1 MPYLGEDLIINP
13 KDFPGINKG
22 DIVEIYH
29 PEDEFSRLLLQIT
42 SFKEDLQTRETI
54 SVEQSIAT
62 AFQLRTYADVYM
74 NIVKPVDVALDS
86 VELTFKDQYMGRS
99 EMWRLKNSLVVFRS
113 NTSMVY
119 LFIQMSSEM
128 WDFDIHGDLYFEKAV
143 NGFLADLFQKW
154 KKNGSN
160 HEVTIVLFS
169 RTFYKANNLEEF
181 PGYMRE
187 CLQQDYKGR
196 FYEDFYRVAV
206 QNERYD
212 DWTNTLVQLRRL
224 FTDYQNIVLEY
235 HKRPGVPIP
244 NSVNSTAAQGNF
256 LEVLNM
262 SLNVFEK
269 HYLDRSFDRTGQL
282 SVVITPGVGVFEV
295 DRELTNVTK
304 QRIIDNGV
312 GSDLVCVGEQPLHAV
327 PLLKFH
333 NKDTSLNAAD
343 DYSMP
348 HWINLSFYSTNK
360 KVAYSNFIPRIKLP
374 PKRTKPCTAA
384 DIRFIPSAKSK
395 LIQEDECMP
404 NSLFDYDAYDA
415 QVFQLPPVHTA
426 RFSQSLQ
433 RVNSRY
439 KKMSV
444 TVPETDQKL
453 LKRKMSDPDIHHG
466 LLAGTCS
473 SPPGKSTTRSAAISI
488 PQHRP
493 TELSPQNSSVNPEVK
508 SKVFVAHSNLETTS
522 PPFRPVVGSAGSPSN
537 SGHTQVNLILPGRAL
552 INPFD
557 PSHVTIKLTSN
568 RRRWTHIFPKG
579 PSGVLIQ
586 QHHYQA
592 VPAVS
597 SEEQMFETVGGVGS
611 TFSTSPGNENHAPNI
626 VGSLPR
632 SASQITFQ
640 QESMKGRSFSRP
652 NLFSDKE
659 KERVKDKD
667 KVVKTNKSLTL
678 LWGAT
683 GEQEWTPALTT
694 GVDWKSLTIPACLPI
709 TTDYFP
715 DKRSLQNDFV
725 VSDYNLLP
733 DDVNADFAQRRAI
746 YKKPLTT
753 KEVFRE
759 LVSQR
764 LAQGFQLI
772 FVPKPGSNKQAQTPG
787 SAGNI
792 PVSGIS
798 SLVMSRP
805 RDIEPTEEYL
815 LSIGRVF
822 HKISLSGSAITVTRY
837 RPRHPYPPF
846 NIHYRYR
853 FHAPHHGTYEMS
865 WVSFTTEKLE
875 NFNWNYLDHY
885 ICTRGDT
892 DFQLAEAQKY
902 WRFRMYLLPLN
913 HLATKKIL
921 EGADHCDIYTPLSSE
936 ELGHLVEDFLRFLET
951 YINRNKRPGTTKILR
966 TSTPPSPGLK
976 MISRRHSAS
985 IIFHSQSSS
994 QTSVVGNSP
1003 FRERLGS
1010 NRVLDKPRP
1019 RVSGPIFACKESVK
1033 PPSVTQP
1040 GLNHDVPVF
1049 GSLIYCESSALDL
1062 AATKVGEK
1070 HGNNRMADRTNNRS
1084 GSKVMER
1091 VKAEGGGGGSG
1102 RVSPA
1107 SEVAVGEKSSQQQ
1120 PPLAD
1125 YHQSDSSQ
1133 QLAEVPDE
1141 SIVTK
1146 ADFRLLKSSATLPE
1160 ILESMRHPQT
1170 GVVFLMHHASLPS
1183 FTFISADAVQWVISH
1198 MEGVVCEEQAV
1209 TIMESMLKEHYI
1221 CHASGDFS
1229 HPFIVGFYL
1238 YHLVHPEKEGQ
1249 KDPEYLQPLGDLESF
1264 ENEWIEVEVKHPGGW
1279 RQGACPQALEAGVPK
1294 FLRDTL
1300 PGSCDEDADQPRK
1313 WPGVNYFSLVLCLVP
1328 LYKHTHLETDVNNK
1342 SDRIEWGHCRYQ
1354 SLYKPNRAY
1363 ELVVQ
1368 WVCSS
1373 GTIVSDLVS
1382 SSKDLYKPNTAYEL
1396 VVQWVCLFG
1405 TIVSDLIMGWARKAQ
1420 SSGFQVIPIPADP
1433 LALPFTHKSDPLRGP
1448 IFIPLDTECLMG
1460 NKSYLFEMFPEETW
1474 DQRLF
1479 HFQEAVLEKF
1489 GFVQCMV
1496 ENLSVSSPG
1505 TMTHHEQYRAHGNS
1519 ISRPGLSS
1527 KHPGIQGARRYPVH
1541 SDALSSPHEEYI
1553 TRHVSGK
1560 NNDDYNTERRTGF
1573 LWSWNH
1579 MLSRRWRSS
1588 STPAT
1593 GDEMFQAKFLRDFR
1607 EFCANTNNRL
1617 LDFWETSWTLKTQTS
1632 LGVLLSIQ
1640 PG

>member
-1 MPYLGEDLIINP
+1 MPFSGEDLIINP

-74 NIVKPVDVALDS
+74 NIVKPADVALDS

-99 EMWRLKNSLVVFRS
+99 EMWRLKNSLVSSILLFGFQVVFRS

-154 KKNGSN
+154 K
-160 HEVTIVLFS
+160 
-169 RTFYKANNLEEF
+169 
-181 PGYMRE
+181 
-187 CLQQDYKGR
+187 
-196 FYEDFYRVAV
+196 
-206 QNERYD
+206 NERYD

-374 PKRTKPCTAA
+374 PKRAKPCPAA

-426 RFSQSLQ
+426 SKLRLKVAPPQKRKQVTIDMRRSVHASDSAVKSTASRVARDLKSHPEYRRGLRQRLNRRKAKEGRGRETSDSDKDSDKDRDNDEDNERYKDRNTGSGTETDPNSGKDEGKETGCMGEHCDCRSFFLETRRVGLGLVRTLCIKMEIGGCSAASLYHRGNGYSRRGARLCSDRFSQSLQ

-473 SPPGKSTTRSAAISI
+473 PPGKSTTRSAAISI

-508 SKVFVAHSNLETTS
+508 SKAFVAHSNLLEGETTS

-579 PSGVLIQ
+579 IYETRYPLFIVYRPSGVLIQ

-592 VPAVS
+592 VPAIS

-659 KERVKDKD
+659 RERVKDKD

-694 GVDWKSLTIPACLPI
+694 GIVKVLFTRRVSTFVWQESGKHLRENHHQYTQLGLNFNLLVFGSLVYCESDTLGPAATEVGLEVVLLSVRIVMKDANASLSCPWTQGGKPHIVETSLFGLGVDWKSLTIPACLPI

-764 LAQGFQLI
+764 LAQEIGEDLPWLRCGENHVQHSMATSSFVERGSFFNGGFQLI
-772 FVPKPGSNKQAQTPG
+772 FVPKPGSNKQVQTPG

-822 HKISLSGSAITVTRY
+822 HKISLSGSEITVTRY

-913 HLATKKIL
+913 HVATKKIL

-936 ELGHLVEDFLRFLET
+936 ELGHLVEGFLRFLET

-966 TSTPPSPGLK
+966 TSTSPSPGLK

-994 QTSVVGNSP
+994 QTSIVGNSP

-1019 RVSGPIFACKESVK
+1019 RESGK
-1033 PPSVTQP
+1033 PPSVTQL
-1040 GLNHDVPVF
+1040 GSNHNVPIF

-1062 AATKVGEK
+1062 A
-1070 HGNNRMADRTNNRS
+1070 
-1084 GSKVMER
+1084 
-1091 VKAEGGGGGSG
+1091 
-1102 RVSPA
+1102 
-1107 SEVAVGEKSSQQQ
+1107 
-1120 PPLAD
+1120 
-1125 YHQSDSSQ
+1125 
-1133 QLAEVPDE
+1133 
-1141 SIVTK
+1141 VTK
-1146 ADFRLLKSSATLPE
+1146 AGISL
-1160 ILESMRHPQT
+1160 ILD
-1170 GVVFLMHHASLPS
+1170 S
-1183 FTFISADAVQWVISH
+1183 FDTS
-1198 MEGVVCEEQAV
+1198 
-1209 TIMESMLKEHYI
+1209 K
-1221 CHASGDFS
+1221 
-1229 HPFIVGFYL
+1229 
-1238 YHLVHPEKEGQ
+1238 
-1249 KDPEYLQPLGDLESF
+1249 
-1264 ENEWIEVEVKHPGGW
+1264 N
-1279 RQGACPQALEAGVPK
+1279 QG
-1294 FLRDTL
+1294 
-1300 PGSCDEDADQPRK
+1300 
-1313 WPGVNYFSLVLCLVP
+1313 
-1328 LYKHTHLETDVNNK
+1328 
-1342 SDRIEWGHCRYQ
+1342 
-1354 SLYKPNRAY
+1354 
-1363 ELVVQ
+1363 
-1368 WVCSS
+1368 
-1373 GTIVSDLVS
+1373 
-1382 SSKDLYKPNTAYEL
+1382 
-1396 VVQWVCLFG
+1396 
-1405 TIVSDLIMGWARKAQ
+1405 
-1420 SSGFQVIPIPADP
+1420 
-1433 LALPFTHKSDPLRGP
+1433 
-1448 IFIPLDTECLMG
+1448 
-1460 NKSYLFEMFPEETW
+1460 
-1474 DQRLF
+1474 
-1479 HFQEAVLEKF
+1479 
-1489 GFVQCMV
+1489 
-1496 ENLSVSSPG
+1496 
-1505 TMTHHEQYRAHGNS
+1505 
-1519 ISRPGLSS
+1519 
-1527 KHPGIQGARRYPVH
+1527 
-1541 SDALSSPHEEYI
+1541 
-1553 TRHVSGK
+1553 
-1560 NNDDYNTERRTGF
+1560 
-1573 LWSWNH
+1573 
-1579 MLSRRWRSS
+1579 
-1588 STPAT
+1588 
-1593 GDEMFQAKFLRDFR
+1593 
-1607 EFCANTNNRL
+1607 
-1617 LDFWETSWTLKTQTS
+1617 
-1632 LGVLLSIQ
+1632 
-1640 PG
+1640 